1 MAAKGRRPG
10 AARPRQAKSLPKS
23 RPPYSQKPQSN
34 PQPEYIS
41 HALKLLTFTLKSCKI
56 YLLYYTQ
63 FTRKTVR
70 RHKICV
76 LLRCFDSMYARYIS
90 RSSALYLAQILCFL
104 TLESS
109 RKKNFFI
116 FKADEE
122 GVLGSTLIENNAEN
136 EEIIPF

>member
-23 RPPYSQKPQSN
+23 HPPYSQKPQSN

-41 HALKLLTFTLKSCKI
+41 HALKLLTFTLKSCKM
-56 YLLYYTQ
+56 YLLYYPQ

-70 RHKICV
+70 RHKICI
-76 LLRCFDSMYARYIS
+76 LLRCFDSKYARYIS
-90 RSSALYLAQILCFL
+90 RSSALYLTQILCLL
-104 TLESS
+104 TPETSK
-109 RKKNFFI
+109 KKNFFF

-122 GVLGSTLIENNAEN
+122 SVMGTLIEDNAEN

>member
-1 MAAKGRRPG
+1 MKDSVYCWGSHKAYRLRY
-10 AARPRQAKSLPKS
+10 PR
-23 RPPYSQKPQSN
+23 
-34 PQPEYIS
+34 
-41 HALKLLTFTLKSCKI
+41 
-56 YLLYYTQ
+56 

-90 RSSALYLAQILCFL
+90 RSSALYLAQILCLL

-109 RKKNFFI
+109 KKKNFFI

-122 GVLGSTLIENNAEN
+122 SVLESTLIEDNAEN
-136 EEIIPF
+136 EKIILF